1 MKPNFITR
9 RNFAQ
14 LSIAAGLFSFLPIGH
29 TKSNVNGKLLII
41 GGAEDRLN
49 ERVILKRFIELSG
62 GNQAKLSSFLQLA
75 ASLHL
80 YGQAI
85 QMYLKILAQQM

>member
-14 LSIAAGLFSFLPIGH
+14 LSVATALFSFLPLSH
-29 TKSNVNGKLLII
+29 SKSNVNGKLLII

-49 ERVILKRFIELSG
+49 ERVI
-62 GNQAKLSSFLQLA
+62 
-75 ASLHL
+75 
-80 YGQAI
+80 
-85 QMYLKILAQQM
+85 